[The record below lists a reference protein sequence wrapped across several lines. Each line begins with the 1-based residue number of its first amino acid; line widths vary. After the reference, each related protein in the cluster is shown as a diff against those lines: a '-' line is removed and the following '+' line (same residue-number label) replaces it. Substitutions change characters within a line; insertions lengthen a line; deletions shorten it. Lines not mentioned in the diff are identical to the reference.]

1 MHTETFTK
9 FSHKTS
15 SWTRNT
21 LSNYYGLVSIQNE
34 HIDLQLLVA
43 WYWEFPLI
51 KLLEKFKF
59 WGYVFFFKT
68 SFLSV
73 TLIAL
78 NIPQIVPN
86 QTSRNSTKLLKSHP
100 NLISQTASG
109 HARKSAFPTL
119 VKVNFWATLESE
131 RECSPDK
138 SENWI
143 SLIAPRPNRHKY
155 CMSAPRFAGD
165 GQPCPPSSPRV
176 DPDRKTGSP
185 LLYNL
190 WLGCVRVQKTIPTPI

>member
-21 LSNYYGLVSIQNE
+21 LNNYYGLVSIQNE

-51 KLLEKFKF
+51 KVLEKFKF
-59 WGYVFFFKT
+59 WGYVFFLQKP
-68 SFLSV
+68 FLSV
-73 TLIAL
+73 TLKAL

-86 QTSRNSTKLLKSHP
+86 QTSLNFTKLLQSHP

-109 HARKSAFPTL
+109 HARKRALPTL
-119 VKVNFWATLESE
+119 VKVNFWATLE
-131 RECSPDK
+131 RAPDK

-165 GQPCPPSSPRV
+165 GQPCLLLPHAWTQ
-176 DPDRKTGSP
+176 TGRP
-185 LLYNL
+185 GLLCSIICGL
-190 WLGCVRVQKTIPTPI
+190 AAFVRVQKTIPAPI